1 MDAEGLGG
9 SAYELH
15 HGHGADG
22 QHLVEG
28 LTGLQQLLQGLGD
41 QAVTAV
47 STVVGHK
54 NQPVGCCLELVLQ
67 NDDVLAAETDD
78 NGHFC
83 ARFLERLG
91 RGQGDGAAHAAADHA
106 DLLLALHG
114 GGLAQGAYKVVDVV
128 AFLQRTQG
136 VGGEADLLEDNGN
149 GTFFPVITGDGQG
162 NALSHLV
169 DAEND
174 ELTGLCLTGDKGRF
188 DLHQGDGSVQ
198 LLLANDFIHVLIRPF
213 QSFSGDRVTHTYR
226 FHYKALG
233 VFCQIRMFLFCGKC
247 LQNPKHVP

>member
-1 MDAEGLGG
+1 MNALAE
-9 SAYELH
+9 
-15 HGHGADG
+15 
-22 QHLVEG
+22 
-28 LTGLQQLLQGLGD
+28 
-41 QAVTAV
+41 
-47 STVVGHK
+47 
-54 NQPVGCCLELVLQ
+54 
-67 NDDVLAAETDD
+67 
-78 NGHFC
+78 
-83 ARFLERLG
+83 
-91 RGQGDGAAHAAADHA
+91 GDGAAHAAADHA

-162 NALSHLV
+162 NTLSHLV

-174 ELTGLCLTGDKGRF
+174 ELTGLCLTCDKGRF

-213 QSFSGDRVTHTYR
+213 QIFQGIESHTPIGFIIKRSGYFV
-226 FHYKALG
+226 K
-233 VFCQIRMFLFCGKC
+233 
-247 LQNPKHVP
+247 